1 VERYRGLLGRLLLDG
16 VTGLRDMAGDAQV
29 LAYLS
34 LEARLDAPGR
44 ARRAHLTYL
53 GGVPFPQRV
62 ALRGEPYTGGH
73 PGGGLSARGRRAR
86 PYRQKLPI

>member
-16 VTGLRDMAGDAQV
+16 VTGLRDMASDVQV

-34 LEARLDAPGR
+34 LEVRLDTPGC
-44 ARRAHLTYL
+44 
-53 GGVPFPQRV
+53 
-62 ALRGEPYTGGH
+62 
-73 PGGGLSARGRRAR
+73 GRRAR

>member
-1 VERYRGLLGRLLLDG
+1 MHFPSGNGDVERYRGLLGRLLLDG
-16 VTGLRDMAGDAQV
+16 VTGLRDMAGGAQV

-53 GGVPFPQRV
+53 GGVPFPHGSHSAANRTRAATQ
-62 ALRGEPYTGGH
+62 GE
-73 PGGGLSARGRRAR
+73 A
-86 PYRQKLPI
+86 